1 MRLVWTEEAIRKLED
16 IRDYLAIDQKA
27 PEAAFNTVNKIINRA
42 PDILDQPRV
51 GRQVPEYQ
59 DPDVRELLIDPYRLI
74 YLLQEDDIFILT
86 TMHQR
91 QLLPSYR
98 KIIKAVREQMDND

>member
-16 IRDYLAIDQKA
+16 SRDYLAIDQKA
-27 PEAAFNTVNKIINRA
+27 PEAAFDTVSRIVNRA
-42 PDILDQPRV
+42 PDILDQPRA

-59 DPDVRELLIDPYRLI
+59 DPDLRELLIDPYRMI
-74 YLLQEDDIFILT
+74 YQLEGEQVSILT
-86 TMHQR
+86 VMHQR

-98 KIIKAVREQMDND
+98 EIVKAAREQMDRD